1 MQTKNKDFVIEEFN
15 NWLDNII
22 NFVKHENDSNNKYMS
37 KQNSHLVNGFREKFD
52 MFNLLSNI
60 SKNRIYTLKTF
71 SFLNF
76 LRYFEHFVPYFKN
89 DNFYSLFEIKNQE
102 CVLTIR
108 QKNDKQVS
116 LLMRFQSNGII
127 KFLSLDRD
135 NELNENENE
144 NQKYVFTGEFCT
156 SNLIRKN
163 SDIKRLLAIIDY

>member
-1 MQTKNKDFVIEEFN
+1 MQIKNNDFIIEEFN
-15 NWLDNII
+15 NWFDNII
-22 NFVKHENDSNNKYMS
+22 NFVKHENSSNSNKYIS
-37 KQNSHLVNGFREKFD
+37 KQNSHLVNGFRDKFD

-60 SKNRIYTLKTF
+60 SKHRIYTLKTF

-76 LRYFEHFVPYFKN
+76 LRYFEHFVPYFQN
-89 DNFYSLFEIKNQE
+89 DKFYSLFEIKNQE

-135 NELNENENE
+135 NELNENEN
-144 NQKYVFTGEFCT
+144 QKYVFTGEFCT